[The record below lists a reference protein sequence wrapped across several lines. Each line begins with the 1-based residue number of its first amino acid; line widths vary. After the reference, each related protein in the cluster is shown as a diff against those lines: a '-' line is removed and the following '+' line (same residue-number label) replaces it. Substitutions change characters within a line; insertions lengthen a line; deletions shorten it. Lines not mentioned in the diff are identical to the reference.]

1 MNTVE
6 SRKVVSRG
14 TLVEAALAIVLLA
27 GLAAWLWLPAR
38 VPQGQQPLTT
48 LEAPA
53 APQFAAAFDDAPAG
67 PRLVLLLS
75 PT

>member
-1 MNTVE
+1 MNPVA

-14 TLVEAALAIVLLA
+14 TLVEAALAVVLLA

-48 LEAPA
+48 LEATTT
-53 APQFAAAFDDAPAG
+53 PQFAAAFDDAAAG